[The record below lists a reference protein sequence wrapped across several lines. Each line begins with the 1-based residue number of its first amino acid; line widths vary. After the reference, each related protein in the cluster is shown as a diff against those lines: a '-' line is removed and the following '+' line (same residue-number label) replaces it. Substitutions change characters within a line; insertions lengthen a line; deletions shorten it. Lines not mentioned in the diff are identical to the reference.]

1 MSLQADIERELLRI
15 QAVTGRGLLQ
25 IDTGSGR
32 VEADLLAVDAVG
44 CALETLAY
52 TTTKLANSSLDDLKR
67 ISQQLTG
74 KLTYL
79 LEPIGLVEA
88 DRDRAAIQLRSSP
101 PKKGEDGT
109 SYYELMVRRGGDVT
123 LSRYQKKPGQIRQIV
138 RANFTR
144 EVLVR
149 LADDFVAAV
158 G

>member
-1 MSLQADIERELLRI
+1 MSLQADIERELQRI
-15 QAVTGRGLLQ
+15 QAVAGRGLLQ
-25 IDTGSGR
+25 IDTASGR
-32 VEADLLAVDAVG
+32 LEADLLAVDAVG

-52 TTTKLANSSLDDLKR
+52 TTTKLATASLDDLKR
-67 ISQQLTG
+67 ISQQLTS

-109 SYYELMVRRGGDVT
+109 SYYELLVRRGGDVT

-138 RANFTR
+138 PANFTR

>member
-1 MSLQADIERELLRI
+1 MSLQADIERELHRI

-32 VEADLLAVDAVG
+32 LEADLLAVDAVG

-52 TTTKLANSSLDDLKR
+52 TTTKLANASLDDLKR

-109 SYYELMVRRGGDVT
+109 SYYELLIRRGGDVT